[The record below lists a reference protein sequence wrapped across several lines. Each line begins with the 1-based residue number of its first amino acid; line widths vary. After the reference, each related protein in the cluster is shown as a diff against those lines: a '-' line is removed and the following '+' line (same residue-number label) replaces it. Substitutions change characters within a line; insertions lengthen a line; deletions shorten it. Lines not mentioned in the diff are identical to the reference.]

1 MMRSASQLWTAFVA
15 LASVVLLAGA
25 APPWK
30 LKLTK
35 PMGGL
40 AVAVKF
46 SPDSRL
52 LAGGFGDH
60 TRIWELAGEDAL
72 ALKGSWK
79 NVSTP
84 IAFAPDGKTL
94 VGSINVPWGGIVVV
108 DISKP
113 KPTLVIKTAHNMQ
126 TSGLDISP
134 DGRFVVTG
142 GSKTGR
148 AMWRGDIT
156 LWNLPKRSFKSIEEG
171 HDDYVSCAVIS
182 PDGKTIAAGDE
193 TGQIKLWSIPDLK
206 PQGRFATSKDKEEA
220 KDKSIESVAFS
231 PDGKTLAS
239 TQRETIRLWD
249 VATRKL
255 RGTLTKPVNPDHYE
269 LLERLTF
276 SPDGKLLASGG
287 TNKTVRLWDV
297 ATGKVSAEWTLPL
310 GVRSLDFSPNGKL
323 LAAGIYG
330 RPSNRITL
338 SELWIWQ
345 RTAHLQ
351 DQ

>member
-1 MMRSASQLWTAFVA
+1 MKRSALRMSFIA
-15 LASVVLLAGA
+15 LTPIVFLAEA

-30 LKLTK
+30 LKLKK
-35 PMGGL
+35 PMGGP

-46 SPDSRL
+46 SPDSQL

-60 TRIWELAGEDAL
+60 TRVWELAGEDTL
-72 ALKGSWK
+72 ALRGSWK
-79 NVSTP
+79 NVSAP

-94 VGSINVPWGGIVVV
+94 VGSINVPWGGIVAV

-148 AMWRGDIT
+148 DMWRGDIT

-171 HDDYVSCAVIS
+171 HDDSVCCVAIS
-182 PDGKTIAAGDE
+182 PDGKAIAAGDRS
-193 TGQIKLWSIPDLK
+193 GQIQLWSIPDLE
-206 PQGRFATSKDKEEA
+206 PRATFAIPKDQEKA
-220 KDKSIESVAFS
+220 KDKSIRSVAFS

-239 TQRETIRLWD
+239 TQDETIRLWD
-249 VATRKL
+249 VTTRKHKSTL
-255 RGTLTKPVNPDHYE
+255 RKPVNLGHSDF
-269 LLERLTF
+269 LRRLVF

-287 TNKTVRLWDV
+287 SKTVRLWNV
-297 ATGKVSAEWTLPL
+297 ATGNVSAEWTLPL
-310 GVRSLDFSPNGKL
+310 GVRSLDFSPDGKL
-323 LAAGIYG
+323 LATGIYG

-338 SELWIWQ
+338 SEIWIWQ
-345 RTAHLQ
+345 RTAHVQ
-351 DQ
+351 DE